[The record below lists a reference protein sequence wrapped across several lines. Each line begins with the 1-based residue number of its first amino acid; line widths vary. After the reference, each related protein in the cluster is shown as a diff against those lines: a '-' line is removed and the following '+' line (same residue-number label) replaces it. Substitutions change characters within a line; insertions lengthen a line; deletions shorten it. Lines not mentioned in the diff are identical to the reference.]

1 MSLRAP
7 LQEDTGVSS
16 EGVVD
21 FNVTLTERGYRNVLL
36 HLAALRL
43 RFVPPALG
51 MAAIFAYASGMR
63 TEAIVLFAGGIAI
76 PVVVWGYLAWLS
88 GSPSSRALY
97 APVRYKLTGGGIAYS
112 SAEGDG
118 VLAWDG
124 VERWREAAGHL
135 LIYVSGSTYLLVPV
149 DGLSPEVR
157 DAVENALR
165 DRVSPPGRRPRR
177 LR

>member
-51 MAAIFAYASGMR
+51 MAAMFAYVSGMR

-97 APVRYKLTGGGIAYS
+97 APVRYKLTGGASPTPRPRGTVCWP
-112 SAEGDG
+112 GT
-118 VLAWDG
+118 
-124 VERWREAAGHL
+124 
-135 LIYVSGSTYLLVPV
+135 VSNG
-149 DGLSPEVR
+149 GGR
-157 DAVENALR
+157 
-165 DRVSPPGRRPRR
+165 PPGICSST
-177 LR
+177 